1 MSVTLSQS
9 SRATNTTIEAMKLEN
24 LNIIIADDH
33 PLFRNAL
40 RQALSITFANT
51 QWFEADSA
59 VALQA
64 LLENSDIS
72 YDLVMLDLQMPGS
85 HGYST
90 LIHLRSHFSE
100 LPVVVISAHEDNI
113 TISRALHYGSAGF
126 IPKSSSMD
134 SLTLA
139 LTSVLYGDIWLPKD
153 VEIQNIEENSTNLI
167 ASKLSDLTPQQY
179 KVLQMFAEGM
189 LNKQVA
195 YDLGVSEAT
204 IKAHATAIFRKLG
217 VRNRTQAVISL
228 QQLEMQK
235 VEI

>member
-1 MSVTLSQS
+1 
-9 SRATNTTIEAMKLEN
+9 MKLEN

-40 RQALSITFANT
+40 RQALSISFANT

-59 VALQA
+59 LALQA
-64 LLENSDIS
+64 LLEQAEIA

-90 LIHLRSHFSE
+90 LIHLRSHFPE
-100 LPVVVISAHEDNI
+100 LPVVVISAHEDNM

-139 LTSVLYGDIWLPKD
+139 LTSVLCGDIWLPKN
-153 VEIQNIEENSTNLI
+153 VEIQHIEENSTNLI
-167 ASKLSDLTPQQY
+167 ANKLSDLTPQQY

-195 YDLGVSEAT
+195 YDLGSL
-204 IKAHATAIFRKLG
+204 KPPLR
-217 VRNRTQAVISL
+217 RTPL
-228 QQLEMQK
+228 QYFENWGT
-235 VEI
+235 

>member
-1 MSVTLSQS
+1 
-9 SRATNTTIEAMKLEN
+9 MKLEN

-40 RQALSITFANT
+40 RQALSTSFADT

-59 VALQA
+59 DALQS
-64 LLENSDIS
+64 LLEQNDTP
-72 YDLVMLDLQMPGS
+72 YDLVLLDLQMPGS

-90 LIHLRSHFSE
+90 LIHLRTHYPE
-100 LPVVVISAHEDNI
+100 LPVVVISAHEDAL
-113 TISRALHYGSAGF
+113 TISRAVHYGSCGF
-126 IPKSSSMD
+126 IPKSASMD
-134 SLTLA
+134 TLTDA
-139 LTSVLYGDIWLPKD
+139 LSAVLYGDIWLPANIEL
-153 VEIQNIEENSTNLI
+153 VEINEDATDQM
-167 ASKLSDLTPQQY
+167 ASKLADLTPQQY
-179 KVLQMFAEGM
+179 KVLQMFAEGL
-189 LNKQVA
+189 LNKQIA

-228 QQLEMQK
+228 QQLEMDK